1 MYFACEI
8 TQKMSQYKHCLE
20 KEEKKMRNK
29 KKNLVKKAGI
39 GASLL
44 MSSVLLCG
52 NTVKAHAQADL
63 TPEESQKL
71 TEFLATNPTN
81 GARTSLG
88 LANNVS
94 HSNYTFPGRNN
105 FTSIFESRSTKTKLD
120 KDYDFV
126 LGEGDHA
133 GETVHIKNWQDL
145 EVFDLSTAE
154 PYGPDY
160 SMGKFMF
167 AKQVTFVTDDGTE
180 FTEHNVTLPVD
191 YDGGERFDKTA
202 YPNRYVFDYPI
213 EEKDSRF
220 THDIMGLGD
229 MAVTGATGYWQIT
242 ATVNEEIPYDTIVEI
257 DENLKQ
263 GEVVEVTQG
272 AIGNKI
278 GTFNLTIGDDLGSR
292 YLDYD
297 ADVIYNDLK
306 DLFRTSSIQKD
317 AFFVRDWGLATFVEG
332 GTVDPKDRVLHVGID
347 YTQYVTEDGTE
358 LKPKE
363 YGVHEK
369 DTFEGYEYVTT
380 RTEANG
386 DTVHVYKKIVT
397 PTPTPEPENPTTPAN
412 PVEETPTQP
421 ETPADPT
428 PTPEPE
434 TPVNP
439 VNPGDSGNI
448 NGGNEENPIPT
459 NPTEDETPVNPTP
472 VVPNNPLPDPTPTP
486 ETPVNPTPETPTPE
500 QPETPVNP
508 VEETPAVPTPT
519 PEPEVPATPETPTQ
533 PVEET
538 PVVPEQPADP
548 VVPETP
554 VEPTPE
560 APVAPI
566 TPEDHGSKSTTET
579 LNSSENTSQNSNENT
594 TEQTKSSKKDIIET
608 GARTNMFLSLS
619 MAVIALFAGLFVLNK
634 KKN

>member
-1 MYFACEI
+1 LFR
-8 TQKMSQYKHCLE
+8 
-20 KEEKKMRNK
+20 KEEKKMKKK
-29 KKNLVKKAGI
+29 KKNLTKKAGI

-71 TEFLATNPTN
+71 TEFLATQPAN

-88 LANNVS
+88 LTNNVS
-94 HSNYTFPGRNN
+94 HSTYKFNRNN
-105 FTSIFESRSTKTKLD
+105 FTSVFESRATKTKLD

-126 LGEGDHA
+126 LDDGDHA

-160 SMGKFMF
+160 SMGKYMF

-180 FTEHNVTLPVD
+180 FIEHNVTLPVD
-191 YDGGERFDKTA
+191 FDGGERYDKTA

-229 MAVTGATGYWQIT
+229 MAVTGATSYWQII
-242 ATVNEEIPYDTIVEI
+242 ATVNEEIPYDTIAEI

-263 GEVVEVTQG
+263 GEIVEVTQG
-272 AIGNKI
+272 EIGNKI
-278 GTFNLTIGDDLGSR
+278 GTFNLTVGDDLGSR

-306 DLFRTSSIQKD
+306 DLFSTSSIQKD

-332 GTVDPKDRVLHVGID
+332 GTVDPKTRVLHVGID

-358 LKPKE
+358 LKTKE
-363 YGVHEK
+363 YGVHDKES
-369 DTFEGYEYVTT
+369 FEGYEFVET
-380 RTEANG
+380 RTAENG
-386 DTVHVYKKIVT
+386 DTVHVYKKVT
-397 PTPTPEPENPTTPAN
+397 TPAPTPEPEQPVTPTDP
-412 PVEETPTQP
+412 TPTQP
-421 ETPADPT
+421 ETPTNPVDETPAVPTPEPEVPVTPADPT

-439 VNPGDSGNI
+439 ANPGDSGNV
-448 NGGNEENPIPT
+448 NGGN
-459 NPTEDETPVNPTP
+459 DE
-472 VVPNNPLPDPTPTP
+472 DPTPANPT
-486 ETPVNPTPETPTPE
+486 NPTPETPANPTPETPSPE
-500 QPETPVNP
+500 QPATPTTP
-508 VEETPAVPTPT
+508 VEETPAAPT
-519 PEPEVPATPETPTQ
+519 PEPEAPVTPADPTPTT
-533 PVEET
+533 PVEDQ
-538 PVVPEQPADP
+538 PVVPA
-548 VVPETP
+548 
-554 VEPTPE
+554 EPTPE
-560 APVAPI
+560 QPDTPV
-566 TPEDHGSKSTTET
+566 TPEEPSSPTKKPGESATPTDPKPESTTET
-579 LNSSENTSQNSNENT
+579 QNSNGNT
-594 TEQTKSSKKDIIET
+594 VTETKSSKKNIIET
-608 GARTNMFLSLS
+608 GARTNIVLSLS
-619 MAVIALFAGLFVLNK
+619 MAVIALFAGLFALNK

>member
-1 MYFACEI
+1 
-8 TQKMSQYKHCLE
+8 MSQCIHCLE
-20 KEEKKMRNK
+20 RGKRVKNK
-29 KKNLVKKAGI
+29 KKNLTKKAGI

-52 NTVKAHAQADL
+52 NTVKAHAQTDL

-71 TEFLATNPTN
+71 AEFLATNPTN

-88 LANNVS
+88 LTNNVS

-145 EVFDLSTAE
+145 EVFDLSAAE
-154 PYGPDY
+154 PYGQDY

-180 FTEHNVTLPVD
+180 FVEHNVALPVD

-202 YPNRYVFDYPI
+202 YPNKYVFDYPI
-213 EEKDSRF
+213 EETDSRF

-229 MAVTGATGYWQIT
+229 MAVSGSTGYWQIT

-263 GEVVEVTQG
+263 GEIVEVTQG

-306 DLFRTSSIQKD
+306 DLFSTSSIQKD
-317 AFFVRDWGLATFVEG
+317 AFFVRDWGMATFVEG
-332 GTVDPKDRVLHVGID
+332 GTVDPKTRVLHVGID

-358 LKPKE
+358 LKPRE

-369 DTFEGYEYVTT
+369 DTFEGYEFVET
-380 RTEANG
+380 RTETNG
-386 DTVHVYKKIVT
+386 DTIHVYKKVVT
-397 PTPTPEPENPTTPAN
+397 PTPTPETP
-412 PVEETPTQP
+412 
-421 ETPADPT
+421 
-428 PTPEPE
+428 
-434 TPVNP
+434 
-439 VNPGDSGNI
+439 S
-448 NGGNEENPIPT
+448 
-459 NPTEDETPVNPTP
+459 
-472 VVPNNPLPDPTPTP
+472 
-486 ETPVNPTPETPTPE
+486 PE
-500 QPETPVNP
+500 QPATPTNP
-508 VEETPAVPTPT
+508 VEETPAVPTP
-519 PEPEVPATPETPTQ
+519 EPEA
-533 PVEET
+533 PVT
-538 PVVPEQPADP
+538 PAD
-548 VVPETP
+548 
-554 VEPTPE
+554 PTPE
-560 APVAPI
+560 APVEDQPVVPAEPTPEQPDAPVTPEEPSSPTENTGESA
-566 TPEDHGSKSTTET
+566 TPEDTGSKLTTET
-579 LNSSENTSQNSNENT
+579 QNSNGNT
-594 TEQTKSSKKDIIET
+594 TEETKSSKKDVIET
-608 GARTNMFLSLS
+608 GVRTNIFLSFS
-619 MAVIALFAGLFVLNK
+619 MTVIALFAGLFVLKNK
-634 KKN
+634 KN

>member
-1 MYFACEI
+1 
-8 TQKMSQYKHCLE
+8 
-20 KEEKKMRNK
+20 
-29 KKNLVKKAGI
+29 
-39 GASLL
+39 

-71 TEFLATNPTN
+71 TEFLATQPTN

-88 LANNVS
+88 LTNNVS
-94 HSNYTFPGRNN
+94 HSTYKFNRNN
-105 FTSIFESRSTKTKLD
+105 FTSVFESRSTKTKLD

-126 LGEGDHA
+126 LDDGDHA

-242 ATVNEEIPYDTIVEI
+242 ATVNEEIPYDTIAEI

-263 GEVVEVTQG
+263 GEIVEITQG
-272 AIGNKI
+272 EIGNKI
-278 GTFNLTIGDDLGSR
+278 GTFNLTVGDDLGSR

-306 DLFRTSSIQKD
+306 DLFSTSSIQKD
-317 AFFVRDWGLATFVEG
+317 AFFVRDWGMATFVEG
-332 GTVDPKDRVLHVGID
+332 GTVDPKTRVLHVGID

-358 LKPKE
+358 LKTKE

-369 DTFEGYEYVTT
+369 DTFEGYEFVETHT
-380 RTEANG
+380 AANG
-386 DTVHVYKKIVT
+386 DTVHVYKKVVT
-397 PTPTPEPENPTTPAN
+397 PDPTPKPEQPATPTDPTPTQPETPTTPVEETPAVPTPEPEV
-412 PVEETPTQP
+412 PV
-421 ETPADPT
+421 TPADPT

-439 VNPGDSGNI
+439 VNPGDSGNV
-448 NGGNEENPIPT
+448 NGGN
-459 NPTEDETPVNPTP
+459 DE
-472 VVPNNPLPDPTPTP
+472 DPTPANPT
-486 ETPVNPTPETPTPE
+486 NPTPETPANPTPETPSPE
-500 QPETPVNP
+500 QPATPTTP

-519 PEPEVPATPETPTQ
+519 PEPEVPATPETPAQ

-538 PVVPEQPADP
+538 PAVPEQPADP

-554 VEPTPE
+554 AEPTPE
-560 APVAPI
+560 VPVTPTDSTPDAPVI
-566 TPEDHGSKSTTET
+566 PEDHGSRSITET
-579 LNSSENTSQNSNENT
+579 QNNSENTSQNSNGNT
-594 TEQTKSSKKDIIET
+594 TTETKSSKNGIIET
-608 GARTNMFLSLS
+608 GARTNIFGY
-619 MAVIALFAGLFVLNK
+619 AFVAAIALVTSLFVLK
-634 KKN
+634 KRK

>member
-1 MYFACEI
+1 MKASKITCEI
-8 TQKMSQYKHCLE
+8 PTKMQQYRYCLE
-20 KEEKKMRNK
+20 KEEKKMKKK
-29 KKNLVKKAGI
+29 KKNLTKKAGI

-71 TEFLATNPTN
+71 TEFLATQPVN

-88 LANNVS
+88 LTNNVS
-94 HSNYTFPGRNN
+94 HSTYKFNRNN
-105 FTSIFESRSTKTKLD
+105 FTSVFESRATKTKLD

-126 LGEGDHA
+126 LDDGDHA

-154 PYGPDY
+154 PYGLDY

-202 YPNRYVFDYPI
+202 YPNRYIFDYPI

-229 MAVTGATGYWQIT
+229 MAATGSTSYWQII
-242 ATVNEEIPYDTIVEI
+242 ATVNEEIPYDTIAEI

-263 GEVVEVTQG
+263 GEIVEVTQG
-272 AIGNKI
+272 EIGNKI
-278 GTFNLTIGDDLGSR
+278 GTFNLTVGDDLGSR

-297 ADVIYNDLK
+297 ADFIYNDLK
-306 DLFRTSSIQKD
+306 DLFSTSSIQKD
-317 AFFVRDWGLATFVEG
+317 AFFIRDWGMATFVEG
-332 GTVDPKDRVLHVGID
+332 GSVDPKTRVLHVGID

-358 LKPKE
+358 IKAKE
-363 YGVHEK
+363 YGVHDKE
-369 DTFEGYEYVTT
+369 TFEGYEFVET
-380 RTEANG
+380 RTAENG
-386 DTVHVYKKIVT
+386 DTVHVYKKVVV
-397 PTPTPEPENPTTPAN
+397 PTPTPEPEQPATPAN
-412 PVEETPTQP
+412 PVEETPVQPETPTQP

-439 VNPGDSGNI
+439 ANPGDSGNV
-448 NGGNEENPIPT
+448 NGGNDEDPTPANPT
-459 NPTEDETPVNPTP
+459 NPTPETPANPTP
-472 VVPNNPLPDPTPTP
+472 VDPTPTP
-486 ETPVNPTPETPTPE
+486 ETPV
-500 QPETPVNP
+500 QPETPSPEQPATPTNP
-508 VEETPAVPTPT
+508 VEETPAVPTP
-519 PEPEVPATPETPTQ
+519 EPEA
-533 PVEET
+533 PVT
-538 PVVPEQPADP
+538 PAD
-548 VVPETP
+548 
-554 VEPTPE
+554 PTPE
-560 APVAPI
+560 APVEDRPVVPAEPTPEQPDAPVTPEEPSSPTENTGESA
-566 TPEDHGSKSTTET
+566 TPEDTGSKLTTET
-579 LNSSENTSQNSNENT
+579 QNSNGNT
-594 TEQTKSSKKDIIET
+594 TEETKSSKKDVIET
-608 GARTNMFLSLS
+608 GVRTNIFLSFS
-619 MAVIALFAGLFVLNK
+619 MTVIALFAGLFVLKNK
-634 KKN
+634 KN

>member
-1 MYFACEI
+1 
-8 TQKMSQYKHCLE
+8 
-20 KEEKKMRNK
+20 MRNK
-29 KKNLVKKAGI
+29 KKNLTKKAGI

-71 TEFLATNPTN
+71 TEFLATQPTN

-88 LANNVS
+88 LTNNVS

-160 SMGKFMF
+160 SMGKYMF

-180 FTEHNVTLPVD
+180 FVEHNVTLPVD
-191 YDGGERFDKTA
+191 FDGGERFDKTV

-242 ATVNEEIPYDTIVEI
+242 ATVNEEIPYDTIAEI

-263 GEVVEVTQG
+263 GEIVEITQG
-272 AIGNKI
+272 EIGNKI
-278 GTFNLTIGDDLGSR
+278 GTFNLTVGDDLGSR

-306 DLFRTSSIQKD
+306 DLFSTSSIQKN

-347 YTQYVTEDGTE
+347 YTQYVIEDGTE
-358 LKPKE
+358 LKSKE

-369 DTFEGYEYVTT
+369 DTFEGYEFVET
-380 RTEANG
+380 RTAENG

-397 PTPTPEPENPTTPAN
+397 PTPTPEPEQPATPTDPTPTQPETPTT
-412 PVEETPTQP
+412 PVEETPAVPTP
-421 ETPADPT
+421 EPEVPVTPADPT

-439 VNPGDSGNI
+439 ANPGDSGNV
-448 NGGNEENPIPT
+448 NGGNDEDPT
-459 NPTEDETPVNPTP
+459 PANPTD
-472 VVPNNPLPDPTPTP
+472 PTP
-486 ETPVNPTPETPTPE
+486 ETPANPTPETPSPE
-500 QPETPVNP
+500 QPVTPANP

-538 PVVPEQPADP
+538 PAVPEQPTVP

-560 APVAPI
+560 VPV
-566 TPEDHGSKSTTET
+566 TPVEPVENQTT
-579 LNSSENTSQNSNENT
+579 NNT
-594 TEQTKSSKKDIIET
+594 TEQKTETAKEQSSTTDIQSSKKIIET
-608 GARTNMFLSLS
+608 GARTNIFLSFS
-619 MAVIALFAGLFVLNK
+619 MAVAALFAGLFVLNK

>member
-1 MYFACEI
+1 
-8 TQKMSQYKHCLE
+8 MSQYIHCKKE
-20 KEEKKMRNK
+20 KKEEKMRNK
-29 KKNLVKKAGI
+29 KKNLTKKAGI

-71 TEFLATNPTN
+71 AEFLATNPTN

-88 LANNVS
+88 LTNDVS

-105 FTSIFESRSTKTKLD
+105 FTSIFESRSAKTKLD

-133 GETVHIKNWQDL
+133 GETAHIKNWQDL

-160 SMGKFMF
+160 SMGKYMF

-191 YDGGERFDKTA
+191 YDGGERYDKTA

-257 DENLKQ
+257 DENLKR

-272 AIGNKI
+272 EIGNKI

-306 DLFRTSSIQKD
+306 DLFSTSSIQKD
-317 AFFVRDWGLATFVEG
+317 AFFVRDWGMATFVEG
-332 GTVDPKDRVLHVGID
+332 GTVDPKTRVLHVGID

-358 LKPKE
+358 LKTKE

-369 DTFEGYEYVTT
+369 DAFEGYEFVGTHT
-380 RTEANG
+380 AENG

-397 PTPTPEPENPTTPAN
+397 PNPTPEPEQPVTPTDPTPTQPETPTN
-412 PVEETPTQP
+412 PVEETPAVPTP
-421 ETPADPT
+421 EPEVPVTPADPT

-434 TPVNP
+434 TPANP
-439 VNPGDSGNI
+439 VNPGDSGNV
-448 NGGNEENPIPT
+448 NGGN
-459 NPTEDETPVNPTP
+459 DE
-472 VVPNNPLPDPTPTP
+472 DPTPANPT
-486 ETPVNPTPETPTPE
+486 NPTPETPANPTPETPSPE
-500 QPETPVNP
+500 QPVTPTNP
-508 VEETPAVPTPT
+508 VEETPIVPTPT

-538 PVVPEQPADP
+538 PAVPEQPTVP

-560 APVAPI
+560 VPV
-566 TPEDHGSKSTTET
+566 TPVEPVENQTT
-579 LNSSENTSQNSNENT
+579 NNT
-594 TEQTKSSKKDIIET
+594 TEQKTETAKEQSSTTDIQSSKKIIET
-608 GARTNMFLSLS
+608 GARTNIFLSFS
-619 MAVIALFAGLFVLNK
+619 MAVAALFAGLFVLKK

>member
-1 MYFACEI
+1 M
-8 TQKMSQYKHCLE
+8 
-20 KEEKKMRNK
+20 
-29 KKNLVKKAGI
+29 
-39 GASLL
+39 
-44 MSSVLLCG
+44 
-52 NTVKAHAQADL
+52 
-63 TPEESQKL
+63 
-71 TEFLATNPTN
+71 
-81 GARTSLG
+81 
-88 LANNVS
+88 S
-94 HSNYTFPGRNN
+94 HSTYKFKGRNN
-105 FTSIFESRSTKTKLD
+105 YTSIFESRATKTKLD

-126 LGEGDHA
+126 LDDGDHA

-167 AKQVTFVTDDGTE
+167 TKQVTFVTDDGTE

-213 EEKDSRF
+213 EEADSRF

-229 MAVTGATGYWQIT
+229 MAATGATGYWQIT
-242 ATVNEEIPYDTIVEI
+242 ATVNEEIPYDTIAEI

-263 GEVVEVTQG
+263 GEIVEMTQG
-272 AIGNKI
+272 EIGNKI

-306 DLFRTSSIQKD
+306 DLFSTSSIQKD
-317 AFFVRDWGLATFVEG
+317 AFFVRDWGMATFVEG
-332 GTVDPKDRVLHVGID
+332 GSVDPKTRVLHVGID

-369 DTFEGYEYVTT
+369 DTFEGYEFVET

-386 DTVHVYKKIVT
+386 DTVHVYKKVVT
-397 PTPTPEPENPTTPAN
+397 PDPTPEPENPTTPAN
-412 PVEETPTQP
+412 PVEETPAQP
-421 ETPADPT
+421 ETPAVPT

-439 VNPGDSGNI
+439 VNPGDSSNV
-448 NGGNEENPIPT
+448 NGGNEENPTPA
-459 NPTEDETPVNPTP
+459 NPTEGETPVNPTP

-500 QPETPVNP
+500 QPETPANP

-554 VEPTPE
+554 AEPTPE
-560 APVAPI
+560 APVTPTEPTPDVPVA
-566 TPEDHGSKSTTET
+566 PEDHGSKSTTET
-579 LNSSENTSQNSNENT
+579 QNSGENTFQNSNGNT
-594 TEQTKSSKKDIIET
+594 TTETKDNKKNIIET
-608 GARTNMFLSLS
+608 GARINIFLSFS
-619 MAVIALFAGLFVLNK
+619 MAVAALFTGLFVLNK

>member
-1 MYFACEI
+1 
-8 TQKMSQYKHCLE
+8 MSQYIHCKKE
-20 KEEKKMRNK
+20 KKEEKMRNK
-29 KKNLVKKAGI
+29 KKNLTKKAGI

-71 TEFLATNPTN
+71 AEFLATNPTN

-88 LANNVS
+88 LTNDVS

-105 FTSIFESRSTKTKLD
+105 FTSIFESRSAKTKLD

-133 GETVHIKNWQDL
+133 GETAHIKNWQDL

-160 SMGKFMF
+160 YIGKYMF

-242 ATVNEEIPYDTIVEI
+242 ATVNEEIPYDTIAEI

-263 GEVVEVTQG
+263 GEIVEMTQG
-272 AIGNKI
+272 KIGNKI

-306 DLFRTSSIQKD
+306 DLFSTSSIQKD

-347 YTQYVTEDGTE
+347 YTQYVTEDGIE

-397 PTPTPEPENPTTPAN
+397 PTPTPEPEAPVTPTDPTPTQPETPTT
-412 PVEETPTQP
+412 PVEETPAAPTP
-421 ETPADPT
+421 EPEVPVTPADPT

-434 TPVNP
+434 TPANP
-439 VNPGDSGNI
+439 ANPGGSGNA
-448 NGGNEENPIPT
+448 NGGN
-459 NPTEDETPVNPTP
+459 DENPTP
-472 VVPNNPLPDPTPTP
+472 ANPTDPTP
-486 ETPVNPTPETPTPE
+486 ETPANPTTPETPSPE
-500 QPETPVNP
+500 QPVTPANP
-508 VEETPAVPTPT
+508 VEETPAAPT
-519 PEPEVPATPETPTQ
+519 PEPEA
-533 PVEET
+533 PVT
-538 PVVPEQPADP
+538 PAD
-548 VVPETP
+548 
-554 VEPTPE
+554 PTPE
-560 APVAPI
+560 APVEDQPVVPAEP
-566 TPEDHGSKSTTET
+566 TPEQPDAPVTPEEPSSPTENTGESAIPEDTGSKLTTET
-579 LNSSENTSQNSNENT
+579 QNSNGNT
-594 TEQTKSSKKDIIET
+594 TEETKSSKKDIIET
-608 GARTNMFLSLS
+608 GVRTNIFLSFS
-619 MAVIALFAGLFVLNK
+619 MAVAALFTGLFVLKK

>member
-1 MYFACEI
+1 M
-8 TQKMSQYKHCLE
+8 K
-20 KEEKKMRNK
+20 NK
-29 KKNLVKKAGI
+29 KKNLTKKAGI

-71 TEFLATNPTN
+71 AEFLATNPTN

-88 LANNVS
+88 LTNNVS

-105 FTSIFESRSTKTKLD
+105 FTSVFESRSTKTKLD

-126 LGEGDHA
+126 LDDGDHA

-160 SMGKFMF
+160 SIGKFTF

-213 EEKDSRF
+213 EEADSRF

-229 MAVTGATGYWQIT
+229 MAATGATGYWQIT

-263 GEVVEVTQG
+263 GEIVEMTQG
-272 AIGNKI
+272 EIGNKI
-278 GTFNLTIGDDLGSR
+278 GTFNLTVGDDLGSR

-297 ADVIYNDLK
+297 ANVIYNDLK
-306 DLFRTSSIQKD
+306 DLFSTSSIQKD
-317 AFFVRDWGLATFVEG
+317 AFFVRDWGMATFVEG

-358 LKPKE
+358 LKTKE
-363 YGVHEK
+363 YGVHDKE
-369 DTFEGYEYVTT
+369 TFEGYEFVET
-380 RTEANG
+380 RTAENG
-386 DTVHVYKKIVT
+386 DTIHVYKKIVT
-397 PTPTPEPENPTTPAN
+397 PTPTPEPEQPVTPTDPTPTQPETPTT
-412 PVEETPTQP
+412 PVEETPAVPTP
-421 ETPADPT
+421 EPEVPVTPADPT
-428 PTPEPE
+428 PTPEPK
-434 TPVNP
+434 TPANP
-439 VNPGDSGNI
+439 ANPGDSGNV
-448 NGGNEENPIPT
+448 NGGN
-459 NPTEDETPVNPTP
+459 DENPTP
-472 VVPNNPLPDPTPTP
+472 ANPTDPTP
-486 ETPVNPTPETPTPE
+486 ETPAPE
-500 QPETPVNP
+500 QPETPTNP

-560 APVAPI
+560 VPVTPTDPTPDVPV

-579 LNSSENTSQNSNENT
+579 QNSGENTSQNSNGNT
-594 TEQTKSSKKDIIET
+594 TEETKNSKKDIIET

-619 MAVIALFAGLFVLNK
+619 MTVIALFAGLFVLKNK
-634 KKN
+634 KN

>member
-1 MYFACEI
+1 
-8 TQKMSQYKHCLE
+8 
-20 KEEKKMRNK
+20 MRKNK
-29 KKNLVKKAGI
+29 KIFKKATI
-39 GASLL
+39 GTSLL
-44 MSSVLLCG
+44 MSAVLLCG

-71 TEFLATNPTN
+71 TEFLATQPTN

-88 LANNVS
+88 LTNNIS
-94 HSNYTFPGRNN
+94 HSTYKFNRNN
-105 FTSIFESRSTKTKLD
+105 FTSVFESRSTKTKLD

-126 LGEGDHA
+126 LDDGNHA

-191 YDGGERFDKTA
+191 YEGAERYDKTA

-213 EEKDSRF
+213 EEEDSRF

-263 GEVVEVTQG
+263 GEIVEVTQG

-278 GTFNLTIGDDLGSR
+278 GTFNLTVGDDLGSR

-306 DLFRTSSIQKD
+306 DLFSTSSIQKD
-317 AFFVRDWGLATFVEG
+317 AFFVRDWGMATFVEG
-332 GTVDPKDRVLHVGID
+332 GAVDAKERVLHVGID

-358 LKPKE
+358 LKSKE

-369 DTFEGYEYVTT
+369 DTFEGYEFVETHT
-380 RTEANG
+380 AENG
-386 DTVHVYKKIVT
+386 DTVHVYKKVVAST
-397 PTPTPEPENPTTPAN
+397 TTPEPEQPVTPTN
-412 PVEETPTQP
+412 PVEETPVN
-421 ETPADPT
+421 PT
-428 PTPEPE
+428 PSPE

-439 VNPGDSGNI
+439 TNPGDSGNI
-448 NGGNEENPIPT
+448 NGGNDEDTTPA
-459 NPTEDETPVNPTP
+459 NPTGNETPVSPTPTPNPTPNPDVPVMEDNHGNNAGGNTETPSVPNPTPEPSVPTDETPVQPVNPTEEKP
-472 VVPNNPLPDPTPTP
+472 VVPNNHTDSTVVPPT
-486 ETPVNPTPETPTPE
+486 
-500 QPETPVNP
+500 
-508 VEETPAVPTPT
+508 VEEKPLDNTVSNK
-519 PEPEVPATPETPTQ
+519 
-533 PVEET
+533 VEENT
-538 PVVPEQPADP
+538 VVNN
-548 VVPETP
+548 TN
-554 VEPTPE
+554 
-560 APVAPI
+560 
-566 TPEDHGSKSTTET
+566 SSTT
-579 LNSSENTSQNSNENT
+579 SI
-594 TEQTKSSKKDIIET
+594 KKDDRVIET
-608 GARTNMFLSLS
+608 GVRTNLFTNFA
-619 MAVIALFAGLFVLNK
+619 MAVVSGIGLLAVAFK
-634 KKN
+634 KKESK

>member
-1 MYFACEI
+1 M
-8 TQKMSQYKHCLE
+8 
-20 KEEKKMRNK
+20 K
-29 KKNLVKKAGI
+29 KKNVIKKASVGV
-39 GASLL
+39 SLL

-71 TEFLATNPTN
+71 TDFLATQPTN

-88 LANNVS
+88 LTNNVS

-105 FTSIFESRSTKTKLD
+105 FTSVFESRSTKTKLD

-126 LGEGDHA
+126 LDDGDHA

-180 FTEHNVTLPVD
+180 FIEHNVTLPVD

-213 EEKDSRF
+213 EEEDSRF

-229 MAVTGATGYWQIT
+229 MATSGATGYWQIT
-242 ATVNEEIPYDTIVEI
+242 ATVNEEIPYDTIAEI

-263 GEVVEVTQG
+263 GEIVEVTQG
-272 AIGNKI
+272 EIGNKI

-306 DLFRTSSIQKD
+306 DLFSTSSIQKD
-317 AFFVRDWGLATFVEG
+317 AFFVRDWGMATFVEG
-332 GTVDPKDRVLHVGID
+332 GAVDAKDRLLHVGID
-347 YTQYVTEDGTE
+347 YTQYVTEDGTT
-358 LKPKE
+358 LKNKE

-369 DTFEGYEYVTT
+369 ETFDGYEYVTT

-386 DTVHVYKKIVT
+386 DTVHVYKKVT
-397 PTPTPEPENPTTPAN
+397 APAPTPTPEPEQPVTPTDP
-412 PVEETPTQP
+412 TPTQP
-421 ETPADPT
+421 ETP
-428 PTPEPE
+428 
-434 TPVNP
+434 
-439 VNPGDSGNI
+439 
-448 NGGNEENPIPT
+448 T
-459 NPTEDETPVNPTP
+459 NPA
-472 VVPNNPLPDPTPTP
+472 
-486 ETPVNPTPETPTPE
+486 
-500 QPETPVNP
+500 
-508 VEETPAVPTPT
+508 EETPAVPNPT
-519 PEPEVPATPETPTQ
+519 PEPEVPNNPTEDNKPNAPAEESKPDL
-533 PVEET
+533 PVN
-538 PVVPEQPADP
+538 D
-548 VVPETP
+548 
-554 VEPTPE
+554 
-560 APVAPI
+560 
-566 TPEDHGSKSTTET
+566 
-579 LNSSENTSQNSNENT
+579 
-594 TEQTKSSKKDIIET
+594 TKSSVVQEGGTPPTSDSILAYVAT
-608 GARTNMFLSLS
+608 LFGSVMSGAGIYMF
-619 MAVIALFAGLFVLNK
+619 K
-634 KKN
+634 KKESE

>member
-1 MYFACEI
+1 MFR
-8 TQKMSQYKHCLE
+8 
-20 KEEKKMRNK
+20 KEEKKMKKK
-29 KKNLVKKAGI
+29 KKNLTKKAGI

-71 TEFLATNPTN
+71 TEFLATQPAN

-88 LANNVS
+88 LTNNVS
-94 HSNYTFPGRNN
+94 HSTYKFNRNN
-105 FTSIFESRSTKTKLD
+105 FTSVFESRATKTKLD

-126 LGEGDHA
+126 LDDGDHA

-160 SMGKFMF
+160 SMGKYMF

-180 FTEHNVTLPVD
+180 FIEHNVTLPVD
-191 YDGGERFDKTA
+191 FDGGERYDKTA

-229 MAVTGATGYWQIT
+229 MAVTGATSYWQII
-242 ATVNEEIPYDTIVEI
+242 ATVNEEIPYDTIAEI

-263 GEVVEVTQG
+263 GEIVEVTQG
-272 AIGNKI
+272 EIGNKI
-278 GTFNLTIGDDLGSR
+278 GTFNLTVGDDLGSR

-306 DLFRTSSIQKD
+306 DLFSTSSIQKD

-332 GTVDPKDRVLHVGID
+332 GTVDPKTRILHVGID

-369 DTFEGYEYVTT
+369 DTFEGYEFVET
-380 RTEANG
+380 RTAENG

-397 PTPTPEPENPTTPAN
+397 PTPTPEPEQPTTPTDPTPTQPETPTN
-412 PVEETPTQP
+412 PVEETPAVPTP
-421 ETPADPT
+421 EPEVPVTPADPT

-439 VNPGDSGNI
+439 ANPGDSGNV
-448 NGGNEENPIPT
+448 NGGN
-459 NPTEDETPVNPTP
+459 DE
-472 VVPNNPLPDPTPTP
+472 DPTPANPT
-486 ETPVNPTPETPTPE
+486 NPTPETPANPT
-500 QPETPVNP
+500 PETPSAEQPATPTTP
-508 VEETPAVPTPT
+508 VEETPAAPT
-519 PEPEVPATPETPTQ
+519 PEPEAPVTPADPTPTT
-533 PVEET
+533 PVEDQ
-538 PVVPEQPADP
+538 PVVPA
-548 VVPETP
+548 
-554 VEPTPE
+554 EPTPE
-560 APVAPI
+560 QPDTPV
-566 TPEDHGSKSTTET
+566 TPEEPSSPTEKPGESATPTDPKPESTTET
-579 LNSSENTSQNSNENT
+579 QNSNGNT
-594 TEQTKSSKKDIIET
+594 VTETKSSKKNIIET
-608 GARTNMFLSLS
+608 GARTNIVLSLS
-619 MAVIALFAGLFVLNK
+619 MAVIALFAGLFALNK

>member
-1 MYFACEI
+1 
-8 TQKMSQYKHCLE
+8 
-20 KEEKKMRNK
+20 MRK
-29 KKNLVKKAGI
+29 RKKNLTKKAGI

-71 TEFLATNPTN
+71 TEFLATQPVN

-88 LANNVS
+88 LTNNVS
-94 HSNYTFPGRNN
+94 HSTYKFTRNN
-105 FTSIFESRSTKTKLD
+105 FTSVFESRSTKTKLD

-126 LGEGDHA
+126 LDDGDHA

-160 SMGKFMF
+160 SMGKYMF

-180 FTEHNVTLPVD
+180 FIEHNVTLPVD
-191 YDGGERFDKTA
+191 FDGGERYDKTA

-229 MAVTGATGYWQIT
+229 MAATGGTGYWQIT
-242 ATVNEEIPYDTIVEI
+242 ATVNEEIPYDTIAEI

-263 GEVVEVTQG
+263 GEIVEVTQG
-272 AIGNKI
+272 EIGNKI
-278 GTFNLTIGDDLGSR
+278 GTFNLTVGDDLGSR

-306 DLFRTSSIQKD
+306 DLFSTSSIQKD

-332 GTVDPKDRVLHVGID
+332 GTVDPKTRVLHVGID

-358 LKPKE
+358 LKTKE
-363 YGVHEK
+363 YGVHDKES
-369 DTFEGYEYVTT
+369 FEGYEFVET
-380 RTEANG
+380 RTAENG
-386 DTVHVYKKIVT
+386 DTVHVYKKVT
-397 PTPTPEPENPTTPAN
+397 TPAPTPEPEQPATPTDPTPTQPETPTN
-412 PVEETPTQP
+412 PVEETPAVPTP
-421 ETPADPT
+421 EPEVPVTPADPT

-439 VNPGDSGNI
+439 ANPGDSGNV
-448 NGGNEENPIPT
+448 NGGN
-459 NPTEDETPVNPTP
+459 DE
-472 VVPNNPLPDPTPTP
+472 DPTPANPT
-486 ETPVNPTPETPTPE
+486 NPTPETPANPTPETPSPE
-500 QPETPVNP
+500 QPATPTTP
-508 VEETPAVPTPT
+508 VEETPAAPTPEPEAPVTPAVPTPT
-519 PEPEVPATPETPTQ
+519 T
-533 PVEET
+533 PVEDQ
-538 PVVPEQPADP
+538 PVVPA
-548 VVPETP
+548 
-554 VEPTPE
+554 EPTPE
-560 APVAPI
+560 QPDTPV
-566 TPEDHGSKSTTET
+566 TPEEPSSPTEKPGESATPTDPKPESTTET
-579 LNSSENTSQNSNENT
+579 QNSNGNT
-594 TEQTKSSKKDIIET
+594 VTGTKSSKKNIIET
-608 GARTNMFLSLS
+608 GARTNIVLSLS
-619 MAVIALFAGLFVLNK
+619 MAVIALFAGLFALNK

>member
-1 MYFACEI
+1 
-8 TQKMSQYKHCLE
+8 
-20 KEEKKMRNK
+20 MRNK

-71 TEFLATNPTN
+71 AEFLATNPTN

-105 FTSIFESRSTKTKLD
+105 FTSVFESRSTKTKLD

-160 SMGKFMF
+160 SMGKYMF
-167 AKQVTFVTDDGTE
+167 AKQITFVTDDGTE

-229 MAVTGATGYWQIT
+229 MAVTGGTGYWQIT
-242 ATVNEEIPYDTIVEI
+242 ATVNEEIPYDTIAEI

-263 GEVVEVTQG
+263 GEIVEVTQG
-272 AIGNKI
+272 EIGNKI
-278 GTFNLTIGDDLGSR
+278 GTFNLTVGDDLDSR

-306 DLFRTSSIQKD
+306 DLFSTSSIQKD

-332 GTVDPKDRVLHVGID
+332 GTVDPKNRLLHVGID

-358 LKPKE
+358 LKTKE

-369 DTFEGYEYVTT
+369 DTFEGYEFVETHT
-380 RTEANG
+380 AANG
-386 DTVHVYKKIVT
+386 DTVHVYKKVVT
-397 PTPTPEPENPTTPAN
+397 PDPTPEPENPTTPAN
-412 PVEETPTQP
+412 PVEETPAQP
-421 ETPADPT
+421 ETPAVPT

-439 VNPGDSGNI
+439 VNPVNPGDSGNV
-448 NGGNEENPIPT
+448 NGGNEENPTPA
-459 NPTEDETPVNPTP
+459 NPTEGETPVNPTP
-472 VVPNNPLPDPTPTP
+472 VVPNNPLQDPTPTP
-486 ETPVNPTPETPTPE
+486 ETPVNPTPETPAPE
-500 QPETPVNP
+500 QPETPTNP
-508 VEETPAVPTPT
+508 VEETPAVHTPT

-538 PVVPEQPADP
+538 PVVPEQPTVP

-560 APVAPI
+560 VPV
-566 TPEDHGSKSTTET
+566 TPVEPVENQTT
-579 LNSSENTSQNSNENT
+579 NNT
-594 TEQTKSSKKDIIET
+594 TEQKSETAKEQSSTTDIQISKKIIET
-608 GARTNMFLSLS
+608 GARTNIFLSFS
-619 MAVIALFAGLFVLNK
+619 MAVAALFAGLFVLNK

>member
-1 MYFACEI
+1 M
-8 TQKMSQYKHCLE
+8 
-20 KEEKKMRNK
+20 K
-29 KKNLVKKAGI
+29 KKKKSLTKKAGI

-71 TEFLATNPTN
+71 AEFLATNPTN

-126 LGEGDHA
+126 LGDGDHA

-180 FTEHNVTLPVD
+180 FVEHNVALPVD

-213 EEKDSRF
+213 EETDSRF

-229 MAVTGATGYWQIT
+229 MAVSGSTGYWQIT

-278 GTFNLTIGDDLGSR
+278 GTFNLTVGDDLGSR

-306 DLFRTSSIQKD
+306 DLFSTSSIQKD

-332 GTVDPKDRVLHVGID
+332 GTVDPKNRLLHVGID

-369 DTFEGYEYVTT
+369 DTFEGYEFVET

-397 PTPTPEPENPTTPAN
+397 SAPTPEPEQPVTPTDPTPTQPETPAN
-412 PVEETPTQP
+412 PVEETPAVPTP
-421 ETPADPT
+421 EPEAPVTPADPT
-428 PTPEPE
+428 PTPKPE

-439 VNPGDSGNI
+439 VNPGDSGNV
-448 NGGNEENPIPT
+448 NGGNDEDPT
-459 NPTEDETPVNPTP
+459 PANPTD
-472 VVPNNPLPDPTPTP
+472 PTP

-500 QPETPVNP
+500 QPETPANP
-508 VEETPAVPTPT
+508 VEETPAIPTPT

-538 PVVPEQPADP
+538 PAVPEQPADP

-554 VEPTPE
+554 AEPTPE
-560 APVAPI
+560 APVAPV
-566 TPEDHGSKSTTET
+566 TPEDHESKSTTET
-579 LNSSENTSQNSNENT
+579 QHSGENTSQNSNGNT
-594 TEQTKSSKKDIIET
+594 TTETKDNKKNIIET
-608 GARTNMFLSLS
+608 GLRTNIFLSFS
-619 MAVIALFAGLFVLNK
+619 MAVAALFAGLFVLNK